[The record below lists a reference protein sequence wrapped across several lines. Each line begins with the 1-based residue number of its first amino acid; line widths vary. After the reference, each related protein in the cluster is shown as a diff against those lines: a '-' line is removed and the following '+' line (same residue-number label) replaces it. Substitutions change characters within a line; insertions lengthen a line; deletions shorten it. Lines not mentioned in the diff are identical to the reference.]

1 MKITLSLFRK
11 RRVQVS
17 LVSVVVM
24 GGAIFGMSKP
34 AVPAYQ
40 TVAVKYADIE
50 EKVVSSGVLQ
60 PVKKVDVGAQV
71 SGQLQKL
78 HIQLGQSV
86 KKGDVLA
93 TIDPSIARNDLLNM
107 EATLEQ
113 QTAQRESRQSDLEQ
127 AERELLRQNTMLQSD
142 AASRFDVEQA
152 DTKVRM
158 MKADLRALAA
168 QMRQTQIGVES
179 ARTRLGYTQ
188 ITAPMDGDVV
198 NITTQE
204 GQTIIALQQ
213 APIIM
218 SLAKLDTMTVKA
230 QVSEADVVRLQP
242 GQTVYFT
249 TMGDTELKH
258 YGKLRTIQPAPEK
271 INNAIFYNALFD
283 VPNAKR
289 DLWTDMTVMASFIL
303 KEGKHVLIVPVLALG
318 EKDKDGR
325 YAVRVLNQDGTF
337 SERKVSISLNDHV
350 NAQVTEGLADGD
362 RVITSDKAPPGKS
375 EADGKS

>member
-1 MKITLSLFRK
+1 MKITFSLFRK
-11 RRVQVS
+11 RWVQVS
-17 LVSVVVM
+17 LACFVAI
-24 GGAIFGMSKP
+24 GAAVFWVSKP
-34 AVPAYQ
+34 AAPAYQ
-40 TVAVKYADIE
+40 TVAIKYADIE

-113 QTAQRESRQSDLEQ
+113 QTAQRESKQSDLEQ
-127 AERELLRQNTMLQSD
+127 AERELVRQNTMLQSD

-152 DTKVRM
+152 DTKVRV

-218 SLAKLDTMTVKA
+218 SLARLDTMTVKA
-230 QVSEADVVRLQP
+230 QVSEADVVRLHP

-249 TMGDTELKH
+249 TMGDAEAKH
-258 YGKLRTIQPAPEK
+258 FGKLRTIQPAPEK

-303 KEGKHVLIVPVLALG
+303 NEAKHVLIVPVLALG

-325 YAVRVLNQDGTF
+325 YAVRVLNQDGTV

-350 NAQVTEGLADGD
+350 NAQVKEGLTDGD
-362 RVITSDKAPPGKS
+362 RVITSDKATLGKN